1 MDTTN
6 IILAFATVFGPIVS
20 VLIAINYT
28 RYADK
33 QKVKNDR
40 RFEVFRNLMK
50 TRGFQLHP
58 DHVISLNLIPLDFK
72 DNTDVMAKFKE
83 YINHLYRPIPSET
96 SENQRFTDEREM
108 LFGKLLVSVGK
119 SLSINIDAAEV
130 KHFTYAPMGW
140 ASVENEQQQIRKL
153 MMSVLQGLTP
163 ISVKPAAQGLGLPQA
178 ISTLFPGP
186 PR

>member
-6 IILAFATVFGPIVS
+6 IILACATLFGPIVS
-20 VLIAINYT
+20 ALIAIYYT
-28 RYADK
+28 RYADR
-33 QKVKNDR
+33 QKVKDDR

-58 DHVISLNLIPLDFK
+58 DHVMSLNLVPSDFK
-72 DNTDVMAKFKE
+72 DNPDVMIKFKE
-83 YINHLYRPIPSET
+83 YINHLYRAVPSET
-96 SENQRFTDEREM
+96 SESQRFTAERQM
-108 LFGKLLVSVGK
+108 LFEKLLVSIAK

-130 KHFTYAPMGW
+130 THFTYAPMGW

-153 MMSVLQGLTP
+153 MMNVLQGLTP
-163 ISVKPAAQGLGLPQA
+163 ISVKPAVQESGLTQVL
-178 ISTLFPGP
+178 STLFPGA